1 MERFLAITGLSG
13 SGKTLAMRAL
23 EDLDFYCV
31 DNLPVALIPPFYD
44 LIQRSSG
51 SIRRAAIVIDVRER
65 AFLDQFPEMLER
77 LRSSGAPVMLIF
89 LECSDDVLKR
99 RFSESRRPHPMMG
112 TAATLEE
119 AIGRERAALQPL
131 RDLADRIIDTSQ
143 FTAHEIRTF
152 LRNAFQSHSAGRGLN
167 VHVVSFGFKYGVP
180 AAADLVFDV
189 RFLPNPFFVE
199 GLRPLP
205 GTSPEVRAF
214 LDSREET
221 RAFMNRLEE
230 FMQFLLPF
238 YAAEGKSY
246 LTVSLGCTGGKH
258 RSVALAEELGERLGR
273 HDVPVSVSH
282 RDLGRE

>member
-1 MERFLAITGLSG
+1 MERFVAITGLSG
-13 SGKTLAMRAL
+13 SGKSLAVRSL

-44 LIQRSSG
+44 LIQRSGG

-65 AFLDQFPEMLER
+65 VFLDQFPEMLQR
-77 LRSSGAPVMLIF
+77 LRADGAPVTLIF

-112 TAATLEE
+112 TTSTLEE
-119 AIGRERAALQPL
+119 AIRRERAALQRL
-131 RDLADRIIDTSQ
+131 RDAADRILDTSQ

-152 LRNAFQSHSAGRGLN
+152 FKNAFRLDATGSGPN
-167 VHVVSFGFKYGVP
+167 VQLVSFGFKYGVP
-180 AAADLVFDV
+180 AASDLVFDV

-199 GLRPLP
+199 ALRPLN
-205 GTSPEVRAF
+205 GTSREVRAF
-214 LDSREET
+214 LDAKEET
-221 RAFMNRLEE
+221 RGFLDRLEQ
-230 FMQFLLPF
+230 FMEFLLPL

-246 LTVSLGCTGGKH
+246 LTVSIGCTGGKH
-258 RSVALAEELGERLGR
+258 RSVALAEELGEHLGGKG
-273 HDVPVSVSH
+273 VPVSVSH

>member
-1 MERFLAITGLSG
+1 MERFVTITGLSG
-13 SGKTLAMRAL
+13 SGKSLAMRSL

-44 LIQRSSG
+44 LIQRSG
-51 SIRRAAIVIDVRER
+51 ESIRQAAIVIDVRER
-65 AFLDQFPEMLER
+65 TFLDQFPEMLER
-77 LRSSGAPVMLIF
+77 LRTNGAPVMLIF

-112 TAATLEE
+112 TTATLEE
-119 AIGRERAALQPL
+119 AIRRERAALQPL
-131 RDLADRIIDTSQ
+131 REIADRIIDTSQ
-143 FTAHEIRTF
+143 FTVHEIRTF
-152 LRNAFQSHSAGRGLN
+152 LKNAFQAASAGRGPN
-167 VHVVSFGFKYGVP
+167 VHLVSFGFKYGVP

-199 GLRPLP
+199 ALRPLP
-205 GTSPEVRAF
+205 GTAPEVRSF
-214 LDSREET
+214 LDSKEET
-221 RAFMNRLEE
+221 RAFIKRLEDL
-230 FMQFLLPF
+230 MGFLLPL

-258 RSVALAEELGERLGR
+258 RSVALAEDLGERLGR
-273 HDVPVSVSH
+273 LGVPVSVSH